1 MVKNNPRKMKAN
13 SKVFLPIARFLLI
26 LLFTYTG
33 ISKMLGH
40 EQFAAQLSLQPKFRP
55 LLLYFPGYCLLL
67 NSLQFCFYYL
77 SGNNLSDSCP
87 PPF

>member
-40 EQFAAQLSLQPKFRP
+40 EQFAPQLSLQPRISSFAP
-55 LLLYFPGYCLLL
+55 LLSWLLPVAEL
-67 NSLQFCFYYL
+67 LTVLFLLL